1 MYKLV
6 AIDLDGTLLNSF
18 GEVSEKTR
26 KALKQIKNNG
36 VEVVLASGRPISS
49 TESLALELGVDN
61 YLISGNGA
69 AVYDIKKQKIVYD
82 RFLTKKQVIEI
93 ADICEQ
99 NSFFYNVY
107 TEDEVIA
114 NSLNYNV
121 LFYHKENVKKI
132 EEKRTHINVVQNI
145 REYIEQSGKERFLK
159 ITVCDESKF
168 IFSSIM
174 RILKAVEGIDVLD
187 VEYMS
192 RKKIKDGTE
201 DVDIQYFY
209 TEITNHNVN
218 KWNSIEYLLNKL
230 KIKKEEV
237 MAIGDNVNDKEMIVN
252 SGLGVV
258 MGNSNPKMKEIA
270 DVVVADNN
278 SDGVYEAIKKYIL
291 DVM

>member
-6 AIDLDGTLLNSF
+6 AIDLDGTLLNSY
-18 GEVSEKTR
+18 GEVGESTR
-26 KALKQIKNNG
+26 KALKTIKSKG
-36 VEVVLASGRPISS
+36 IEVVLASGRPISS
-49 TESLALELGVDN
+49 TESLAIELGVDN

-69 AVYDIKKQKIVYD
+69 AVYDIKNQKIVYD
-82 RFLTKKQVIEI
+82 RFLTKNQVLEI
-93 ADICEQ
+93 ANICEQ

-114 NSLNYNV
+114 SSLNYNV

-168 IFSSIM
+168 IFGSIM
-174 RILKAVEGIDVLD
+174 RMLKEIDGIDVLD

-192 RKKIKDGTE
+192 KKKIKDGTE

-209 TEITNHNVN
+209 TEITNKNVN
-218 KWNSIEYLLNKL
+218 KWNAIEYLLNEL
-230 KIKKEEV
+230 NIKKEEV
-237 MAIGDNVNDKEMIVN
+237 MAIGDNINDKDMIVEA
-252 SGLGVV
+252 GLRSCYG
-258 MGNSNPKMKEIA
+258 K
-270 DVVVADNN
+270 
-278 SDGVYEAIKKYIL
+278 
-291 DVM
+291 